1 VRRRLS
7 DVSAAGD
14 DETADLVVGRN
25 VGRPVDKITKVLA
38 PIQMFHPRGL
48 YYKTFYGR
56 NLRIFIIS

>member
-1 VRRRLS
+1 MRRRLS

-38 PIQMFHPRGL
+38 PIQMF
-48 YYKTFYGR
+48 YGR